1 MGIKSKLL
9 VLLFSFLVIFSF
21 WTVRVVMPSISP
33 SGKVSHMANKIVEFS
48 RDSVKVT
55 PPTVNL
61 VDAAVSQEVVQSQVV
76 QSLPNTEIP
85 KVETIPPTV
94 SVTTQKRTFY
104 FHFVIILAE
113 ASDADNTSKLNS
125 YELSLLEK
133 EKKREAFLE
142 KYVAEQTELM
152 LYPSSSPKFVIIHP
166 VTSGIGNNLAILA
179 EGILM
184 SALTRR
190 RLLSK
195 IQCLIQCSL

>member
-9 VLLFSFLVIFSF
+9 VLLFSFLIVFSF
-21 WTVRVVMPSISP
+21 WTVRFVMPSISP
-33 SGKVSHMANKIVEFS
+33 TGKNSHMANKIVEFS
-48 RDSVKVT
+48 RDSVMVT
-55 PPTVNL
+55 HPTVNL
-61 VDAAVSQEVVQSQVV
+61 VAAAAPKEVVQSQEVP
-76 QSLPNTEIP
+76 SLPNTEKP
-85 KVETIPPTV
+85 KAETIPSTV
-94 SVTTQKRTFY
+94 SVITQKRKCY
-104 FHFVIILAE
+104 FHILMLLAE
-113 ASDADNTSKLNS
+113 KKDADNTSKLNS

-195 IQCLIQCSL
+195 IWLLIRCSL